1 MSALAAPGPDRF
13 ARFLWSSVAV
23 HVGLVVVAIVVARWP
38 RESDRNPP
46 LTFELVGAPPRGAVG
61 PPTAPPAAEETTTPA
76 VPEPAV
82 AQPPPPPVP
91 TATMPAPSLPTPK
104 PATQSAAKPASTP
117 TSSTPSTKAP
127 PSPLP
132 AGPLTGQPTGDTLS
146 VGGQGGT
153 PSAMTLWL
161 SRVKFQ
167 VERNWS
173 APVGLPGVQTSP
185 EVVFEVARD
194 GRPGRPKL
202 RVKSGSDMLDRLALR
217 AVSAVESFPPV
228 PSSWQGETV
237 VVRYVLQYAH

>member
-1 MSALAAPGPDRF
+1 MSVLAAPGPDRF

-23 HVGLVVVAIVVARWP
+23 HVGLVVVAIVVAKWP
-38 RESDRNPP
+38 RDPARNPP

-61 PPTAPPAAEETTTPA
+61 PPTAPPAAEETSAPA

-82 AQPPPPPVP
+82 AEPPPPPVP
-91 TATMPAPSLPTPK
+91 AATMPAPSLPTPK
-104 PATQSAAKPASTP
+104 PAAQSSTKPASTP
-117 TSSTPSTKAP
+117 TSTAPSTKAP
-127 PSPLP
+127 TSPLP

-173 APVGLPGVQTSP
+173 APVGLPGVKASP

>member
-1 MSALAAPGPDRF
+1 MSVLAASGSDRF
-13 ARFLWSSVAV
+13 SRFLWSSVAV
-23 HVGLVVVAIVVARWP
+23 HVGLVVVAIVVAKWP
-38 RESDRNPP
+38 RETARNPP
-46 LTFELVGAPPRGAVG
+46 LTFELVGTPPRGAVG
-61 PPTAPPAAEETTTPA
+61 PATAPPAAEETATPD
-76 VPEPAV
+76 VPEPVV
-82 AQPPPPPVP
+82 AEPPPPPIP
-91 TATMPAPSLPTPK
+91 AATMPAPSLPTPK
-104 PATQSAAKPASTP
+104 PAAAATSKPAATP
-117 TSSTPSTKAP
+117 TATAPTTKAP
-127 PSPLP
+127 ASPLP
-132 AGPLTGQPTGDTLS
+132 AGPLAGQPTGDTLS

-173 APVGLPGVQTSP
+173 APAGLPGVKASP

-194 GRPGRPKL
+194 GKPGRPKL
-202 RVKSGSDMLDRLALR
+202 RVKSGSEMLDRLALR